1 MKAESETS
9 LSIAYLSDN
18 ISERKISDAV
28 FIRDLLDGI
37 FDVKMD
43 DDDIDK
49 MYRLGHWE
57 EGKARPLLVS
67 FKKLEHKEHIM
78 ANLRNL
84 KHPLDKFK
92 GMSISHNLHPKEREV
107 NKRMV
112 EEAKQEHAANR
123 SEDVESCRFLVVG

>member
-1 MKAESETS
+1 MNLEVDYNMKK
-9 LSIAYLSDN
+9 
-18 ISERKISDAV
+18 ERHVHYWYHS
-28 FIRDLLDGI
+28 
-37 FDVKMD
+37 
-43 DDDIDK
+43 
-49 MYRLGHWE
+49 
-57 EGKARPLLVS
+57 
-67 FKKLEHKEHIM
+67 KKLEHKEHIM